1 MAKKIILSRKLKL
14 FNILCFVLPILFVII
29 IIIIPYANFNLPFAK
44 SLGIEFLTS
53 YRYGTAPIF
62 YFKKNNQECL
72 LFKTEHRR
80 LMSSSNKYGS
90 TIKRYITTHYLAN
103 YNPTTNQLEKEV
115 EINTKNYRIEIL
127 GADEHVAYVFADGL
141 NIYDPF
147 TLKPIASTAQL
158 EEKNPQLKGQ
168 FPKEIHY
175 YKFDKKNKTI
185 DFTALNATQW
195 SINNNLLASEIKNNI
210 AQKDESK
217 NELEK
222 LNEQVSNL
230 LSQRNIL
237 LDSLNSYVR
246 KLQQKQISPSEYS
259 QLTKAITQKRKLFD
273 IEIETLVKKRRDMYE
288 AEREKLN
295 YGKQRIVNLNES
307 YFDNDDF
314 IKTSEIMANDVYYGI
329 SDLEYINKKMKSS
342 TSYLQQ
348 KEDVQQKLLI
358 AKVNTDQNNNQT
370 FIENTKTIIPTTF
383 INGGFLLN
391 KQNKKYVSD
400 LSNNLFVIIS
410 KSAIGNEGKIVFTG
424 IDKNGKTIW
433 TLNTQTKDI
442 ESYTI
447 QGDIIFVLCN
457 EEKDENN
464 THYCDILY
472 QININTGKSKKLNLK

>member
-1 MAKKIILSRKLKL
+1 M
-14 FNILCFVLPILFVII
+14 
-29 IIIIPYANFNLPFAK
+29 
-44 SLGIEFLTS
+44 
-53 YRYGTAPIF
+53 
-62 YFKKNNQECL
+62 
-72 LFKTEHRR
+72 
-80 LMSSSNKYGS
+80 
-90 TIKRYITTHYLAN
+90 YLAS
-103 YNPTTNQLEKEV
+103 YNPKTNEIEKEV
-115 EINTKNYRIEIL
+115 KITSKSGRIKIL

-141 NIYDPF
+141 NVYDPF

-168 FPKEIHY
+168 FPKEVHY
-175 YKFDKKNKTI
+175 YNFDKKNKTI

-195 SINNNLLASEIKNNI
+195 SINNNLIASEIRNNI
-210 AQKDESK
+210 EKPKDESK

-259 QLTKAITQKRKLFD
+259 QLTKSITQKRKLFD
-273 IEIETLVKKRRDMYE
+273 IEIETLVKKRRDIYD
-288 AEREKLN
+288 AERERQN
-295 YGKQRIVNLNES
+295 YGKQRIVNNLDES
-307 YFDNDDF
+307 YFDKDDF
-314 IKTSEIMANDVYYGI
+314 IKISQIIANDVYYGI
-329 SDLEYINKKMKSS
+329 SDLENINKKMKFC
-342 TSYLQQ
+342 TAYLQQ
-348 KEDVQQKLLI
+348 KYDVRQNLLI

-370 FIENTKTIIPTTF
+370 FIENTKSIVPTSF

-391 KQNKKYVSD
+391 KQNKSYVSD

-410 KSAIGNEGKIVFTG
+410 KSAIGNVGKIVFTG
-424 IDKNGKTIW
+424 IDKKGNTIW
-433 TLNTQTKDI
+433 TLYTQTKDI

-457 EEKDENN
+457 EEKDESN

-472 QININTGKSKKLNLK
+472 QINIKTGKSKKFNLKK